1 MKCDGPVAA
10 QPGRS
15 RTLLRSM
22 ADNMQL
28 PPAGGSAGYS
38 AVAAQPGSPP
48 SRALLTA
55 VLLVVAGAALGLIGG
70 VIWAAA
76 APRVVYQVAT
86 LNPPT
91 AYATNPETNA
101 FIAADG
107 IYAFIAL
114 GGGALLGLAGYFA
127 GVRRYGPVPMA
138 GVVLG
143 ALAAAF
149 LAKWLGPVLTGQD
162 SFNAQLGA
170 SKTGELLRAPIA
182 LGASGALAFWPVA
195 AGLVAG
201 GLELVSTFRLRQLS
215 PVSQDG
221 TAGVLPGRHAQ
232 AGRRGRFGSRAGQG
246 QPEPPAPPPPGEQS
260 PDPRRADSAGP
271 ARPAQSRVP
280 ADGPHGASA
289 GPAWFPA
296 DPPAGGPGQP
306 VSGAPPPDPENF
318 IR

>member
-1 MKCDGPVAA
+1 
-10 QPGRS
+10 
-15 RTLLRSM
+15 M

-170 SKTGELLRAPIA
+170 SKPGALLRAPIA

-201 GLELVSTFRLRQLS
+201 GLELLSTLRVRRLSQ
-215 PVSQDG
+215 VSQDG
-221 TAGVLPGRHAQ
+221 APGVPPGRHAQ
-232 AGRRGRFGSRAGQG
+232 AGRRGLFASRAGQG
-246 QPEPPAPPPPGEQS
+246 QPDRVAPQAAGEPSPG
-260 PDPRRADSAGP
+260 PRRADPAGP
-271 ARPAQSRVP
+271 AQPPQSWRQ

-289 GPAWFPA
+289 GQAWFPA
-296 DPPAGGPGQP
+296 DPPAGGPGHP
-306 VSGAPPPDPENF
+306 VSGAPPPDPENSV
-318 IR
+318 R